1 MTAVSLS
8 HAEGQGLPATGEP
21 NNRALYALSIFLSAF
36 LLFEVQPLIAKEI
49 LPWFGG
55 SAGVWTTCMLF
66 FQLLLLG
73 GYAYAHWLSRGRHR
87 WVHTVVLVVSV
98 LMFRIIPADWWMPSD
113 GKDPVWRILCLLT
126 ATVGLPYFTLASTS
140 PLLQNW
146 YARQHR
152 AGVPYRF
159 FALSNFASMLALLS
173 YPIVVE
179 PRMRLHTQA
188 WVWSV
193 GFLICAALNY
203 GLFRQSAVFS
213 VYGYEDQTATAD
225 APLRKHQRVIWVLLP
240 ACASALLLAVTN
252 HITQNIAAIPLLWIL
267 PLGVY
272 LLSFILSFENTRWY
286 RRRSFFALFAV
297 ALGAMGYAAD
307 PRSQVDDIRVLVPV
321 FIGGLFICCM
331 VCHGELAR
339 SKPSA
344 RRLTSFYLMVALGGA
359 IGGLFVAVLA
369 PAVFPALVE
378 FPLLLVVTPA
388 VILWMLFSVHQ
399 VSWAGPAAPETNMAT
414 QRGRGVLTALRRAP
428 LWPVW
433 ILSLLGVVG
442 LGGFLA
448 QGEWADLS
456 EARLLS
462 RNFYGALRVEDDHE
476 LGVRELAHGTI
487 SHGEQYL
494 NPAKRRRP
502 LTYYAAGTGIGL
514 LMTELE
520 KKGAIRLGVI
530 GLGTGSMA
538 AWGRADDAIR
548 FYEINARVLDIA
560 RTQFTFLA
568 DCASHTEVVLGDA
581 RLSLER
587 EPAQQFDVLVV
598 DAFSGDSIPV
608 HLLTHEAFEVYFR
621 HLKPDGILAVHVSNS
636 YLDLAPPVAALAR
649 QLGREAHLILNEEDL
664 KTRTFSADWILVG
677 VNESERFPWLK
688 DKESEIALKPGLRI
702 WTDDFSNLWQL
713 LTL

>member
-1 MTAVSLS
+1 MA
-8 HAEGQGLPATGEP
+8 ATREP
-21 NNRALYALSIFLSAF
+21 NNGALYALTIFLSAF
-36 LLFEVQPLIAKEI
+36 LLFEVQPLVAKEI

-87 WVHTVVLVVSV
+87 WVHVVVLVAGV
-98 LMFRIIPADWWMPSD
+98 LMFRIVPTDWWKPLD
-113 GKDPVWRILCLLT
+113 GKDPVWRILCLLS
-126 ATVGLPYFTLASTS
+126 ATVGLPYFTLASTG
-140 PLLQNW
+140 PLLQSW

-152 AGVPYRF
+152 AGVPYRL
-159 FALSNFASMLALLS
+159 FALSNVASMLALLS
-173 YPIVVE
+173 YPIVIE

-193 GFLICAALNY
+193 VFLIFAALNF
-203 GLFRQSAVFS
+203 GLFRQSAFYPA
-213 VYGYEDQTATAD
+213 YGEDQTPTPY
-225 APLRKHQRVIWVLLP
+225 APLRTHRRVLWVLLS

-272 LLSFILSFENTRWY
+272 LLSFILTFENTRWY
-286 RRRSFFALFAV
+286 PRRSFLPLFAL
-297 ALGAMGYAAD
+297 ALGVMGYAAD
-307 PRSQVDDIRVLVPV
+307 PRSDVYDIRVLVPV

-344 RRLTSFYLMVALGGA
+344 RWLTSFYLMVALGGA
-359 IGGLFVAVLA
+359 VGGLFVAVVA

-388 VILWMLFSVHQ
+388 VILGLLLLDHQ
-399 VSWAGPAAPETNMAT
+399 GSLEAPAASETLMS
-414 QRGRGVLTALRRAP
+414 RRWKGVTTAFSRAP
-428 LWPVW
+428 FWPMW
-433 ILSLLGVVG
+433 SLSLVGVVG
-442 LGGFLA
+442 LGGYLA

-462 RNFYGALRVEDDHE
+462 RNFYGALRVQDDDE
-476 LGVRELAHGTI
+476 LGVRELAHGTV

-494 NPAKRRRP
+494 DREKRRRP
-502 LTYYAAGTGIGL
+502 LTYYAADTGIGL
-514 LMTELE
+514 LMTEVD
-520 KKGAIRLGVI
+520 KKRAIRLGVV

-538 AWGRADDAIR
+538 AWGRAGDAIR

-587 EPAQQFDVLVV
+587 EAPQQFDVLVV

-608 HLLTHEAFEVYFR
+608 HLLTREAFQVYFR
-621 HLKPDGILAVHVSNS
+621 HLTPDGILAVHVSNS
-636 YLDLAPPVAALAR
+636 YLDLAPSIAALAR
-649 QLGREAHLILNEEDL
+649 QLGREAHLIVNEEDL
-664 KTRTFSADWILVG
+664 TTRTFSADWILVG
-677 VNESERFPWLK
+677 DNESERFPWIK
-688 DKESEIALKPGLRI
+688 AKESEITLKPDLRV
-702 WTDDFSNLWQL
+702 WTDDFSNLWQV